1 MKLVNPRLYRVAA
14 ASILGGMLIGVAGGL
29 FRFFLNL
36 SDHFRTRM
44 IARAHLDPHLGW
56 LLPVL
61 IGAAGAFLARLL
73 VVKLAPTA
81 EGSGVQRVEAVF
93 SGEIEP
99 ASAMVVPVKFVG
111 GLLAMGGGLAL
122 GREGPTVQMGASFGE
137 WVSKFLL
144 HDEEDRRVVQAAS
157 AGAGLAVAF
166 NAPIGGSIFVFEEL
180 TSNITPWLLV
190 STLAAATVAVWLMRL
205 MLGNTFSFTVPQ
217 VSPTENWTK
226 WPFLALGALLGVAG
240 AVYNVAVMWLL
251 RLTRQ
256 DDEADVAAAG
266 GHHRRDGRRGGVVR
280 ARPGGRRRRAD
291 PDDPIQSIRG
301 GKPGNDFRGALRDRP
316 VVLRC
321 GMSRRIVRAAAGA
334 GSVIGSAIRRR
345 AESFVTWAGTF
356 SGSLRHRRHGSVVH
370 RQRARA
376 VDRDCADGG
385 DDRPRRSDSRAA
397 GRIVDRDAGDHA
409 AAKRAHL
416 RQPETKN
423 AVAKRC
429 EPTTGRRRDITE
441 KVSVTVWDRQRHQ
454 GRSISNLELS
464 S

>member
-217 VSPTENWTK
+217 VSPTVNWTK

-251 RLTRQ
+251 RLTDRMMKLTSLQ
-256 DDEADVAAAG
+256 RAAIIGATVGVVAWFVPALVGGGDELTQTILSNQFAVGSLVTIFVVRFVIGPWSYAAG
-266 GHHRRDGRRGGVVR
+266 CPGGLFAPLLVLGASSGALFAGVLNHLSPGLGISPVACAIVGMGALFTASVR
-280 ARPGGRRRRAD
+280 APLTGIVLTVEMTGRAD
-291 PDDPIQSIRG
+291 LTLGLLGASLTAMLVTMLLQSEPIYDSLKRRMLSQSAVS
-301 GKPGNDFRGALRDRP
+301 P
-316 VVLRC
+316 
-321 GMSRRIVRAAAGA
+321 RRVD
-334 GSVIGSAIRRR
+334 
-345 AESFVTWAGTF
+345 AGT
-356 SGSLRHRRHGSVVH
+356 
-370 RQRARA
+370 
-376 VDRDCADGG
+376 
-385 DDRPRRSDSRAA
+385 
-397 GRIVDRDAGDHA
+397 
-409 AAKRAHL
+409 
-416 RQPETKN
+416 
-423 AVAKRC
+423 
-429 EPTTGRRRDITE
+429 
-441 KVSVTVWDRQRHQ
+441 
-454 GRSISNLELS
+454 
-464 S
+464 

>member
-217 VSPTENWTK
+217 VSPTVNWTK

-240 AVYNVAVMWLL
+240 AVYNIAVMWLL
-251 RLTRQ
+251 RLTDRMMKLTSLQ
-256 DDEADVAAAG
+256 RAAIIGATVGVVAWFVPTLVGGGDELTQTILSNQFAVGSLVTIFVVRFVIGPWSYAAG
-266 GHHRRDGRRGGVVR
+266 CPGGLFAPLLVLGASSGALFAGVLNHLSPGLGISPVACAIVGMGALFTASVR
-280 ARPGGRRRRAD
+280 APLTGIVLTVEMTGRAD
-291 PDDPIQSIRG
+291 LTLGLLGASLTAMLVTMLLQSEPIYDSLKRRMLSQSAVS
-301 GKPGNDFRGALRDRP
+301 P
-316 VVLRC
+316 
-321 GMSRRIVRAAAGA
+321 RRVD
-334 GSVIGSAIRRR
+334 
-345 AESFVTWAGTF
+345 AGT
-356 SGSLRHRRHGSVVH
+356 
-370 RQRARA
+370 
-376 VDRDCADGG
+376 
-385 DDRPRRSDSRAA
+385 
-397 GRIVDRDAGDHA
+397 
-409 AAKRAHL
+409 
-416 RQPETKN
+416 
-423 AVAKRC
+423 
-429 EPTTGRRRDITE
+429 
-441 KVSVTVWDRQRHQ
+441 
-454 GRSISNLELS
+454 
-464 S
+464 